1 MTWRLLAISLL
12 APVVAAAANVGHELA
27 AAHARRAGG
36 RTAQVGSLQAE
47 GRTLVN
53 DEVLEFR
60 LWARRPDQL
69 RVETGVGDR
78 RVTQVFDGRHEP
90 VVTHSGA
97 NAGRPMRMAAAERKE
112 FIANADFD
120 GPLVNFAAKGYTV
133 DYAGE
138 DHIGGRVAK
147 KLLVMSALD
156 DVFFLWL
163 DAETHE
169 IVKRAVFRIVG
180 ERRLLVETLFSDFRD
195 VGGVPQPHRVETKI
209 GDRTLYLMVVTRIT
223 ANAPEVTDAVFAVP
237 EGWPEW
243 MPAKGAETP
252 R

>member
-1 MTWRLLAISLL
+1 MTRRLLAIFLL
-12 APVVAAAANVGHELA
+12 APVVAAAASVGHELA

-36 RTAQVGSLQAE
+36 RTAQVRSLYAE

-69 RVETGVGDR
+69 RVESFAGDR

-90 VVTHSGA
+90 AIFHTA
-97 NAGRPMRMAAAERKE
+97 AAGDQPMRMAPAERKD
-112 FIANADFD
+112 FVGNADFD
-120 GPLVNFAAKGYTV
+120 GPLVDYAAKGFSV

-138 DHIGGRVAK
+138 DRIGGRVAK
-147 KLLVMSALD
+147 KLLVMSAQD

-163 DAETHE
+163 DAETQE
-169 IVKRAVFRIVG
+169 VVKRAVFRIVG
-180 ERRLLVETLFSDFRD
+180 ERRLLVETFFSDFRD
-195 VGGVPQPHRVETKI
+195 VGGVPQPHRVETKV
-209 GDRTLYLMVVTRIT
+209 GDRTLYLLLIAKMT

-237 EGWPEW
+237 AGWPDKAAGGSPG
-243 MPAKGAETP
+243 PAP
-252 R
+252 